1 MIQNLSAPVFAL
13 MIKSGANNLLNNK
26 GPVDALNVFP
36 VPDGDTGTNM
46 SLTFKNAADNIPYD
60 GKSFD
65 AVAQSASSFT
75 LRGARGNSGVILS
88 QIMRGIATS
97 SKGKKEVSAKDF
109 ARCLKEG
116 CDSAYRAVM
125 KPTEGTILTVI
136 RAMADASLSAA
147 EKEDFLEFFE
157 FVVAE
162 GNNML
167 EKTREMLPALT
178 KANVVDA
185 GGKGLMVIFEGM
197 LHYLRNGEVIPLS
210 EELKEEEKPS
220 SAQATINT
228 DDIKFCY
235 CTEFI
240 IEKSSPDLS
249 ADKMK
254 EAIRKIGDSMVVIDD
269 EDIVK
274 VHIHTNNPGYVL
286 EYAVK
291 LGQLATVK
299 IENMKKQHS
308 EILEKENESKEEIKK
323 EDSVTPPSASSLTG
337 VKNAAISVA
346 AGSGVEKLFSDLGA
360 FVISGGQTMNPSTE
374 DILSAIEKI
383 DAENI
388 FVLPN
393 NKNIIMAAEQAAEI
407 SDKNIFVVPTKS
419 IPQGISAMISFDSE
433 SEGETL
439 KDSMTNAAKN
449 VTTGL
454 ITHAVRDTTL
464 DDLEIHDGD
473 ILGMIEKEIVSVGSD
488 ATETAKDILNKM
500 VSDDSELITI
510 IYGEDLD
517 EAEAESLR
525 EYAELK
531 FSDCDVSLYKGN
543 QPVYSYILSA
553 E

>member
-1 MIQNLSAPVFAL
+1 MLQNLSAPVFAL
-13 MIKSGANNLLNNK
+13 MIKSGAHNLLNNK
-26 GPVDALNVFP
+26 AMVDALNVFP

-46 SLTFKNAADNIPYD
+46 SLTFKNAATNIPYD
-60 GKSFD
+60 EKSFD
-65 AVAQSASSFT
+65 KLAQSASSFT

-88 QIMRGIATS
+88 QIMRGIATA
-97 SKGKKEVSAKDF
+97 SKGKSEVSAKDF
-109 ARCLKEG
+109 ALCLKEG

-136 RAMADASLSAA
+136 RAMADSALANA
-147 EKEDFLEFFE
+147 EEEDFLTFFDK
-157 FVVAE
+157 VIAD
-162 GNNML
+162 GNIML

-178 KANVVDA
+178 KAGVVDA

-197 LHYLRNGEVIPLS
+197 LSYLKDGEVISLLDS
-210 EELKEEEKPS
+210 SDEEAAP
-220 SAQATINT
+220 SAQATIST
-228 DDIKFCY
+228 EDIKFCY

-240 IEKSSPDLS
+240 VEKSSPDLS

-269 EDIVK
+269 DDIVK
-274 VHIHTNNPGYVL
+274 VHIHTNNPGFVL

-308 EILEKENESKEEIKK
+308 EILNSAKAPEKKEEIKEEAVK
-323 EDSVTPPSASSLTG
+323 APSAAMG
-337 VKNAAISVA
+337 VKVKNAAISVA
-346 AGSGVEKLFSDLGA
+346 AGDGVEKLFADLGA
-360 FVISGGQTMNPSTE
+360 FVIAGGQTMNPSTE

-388 FVLPN
+388 LVLPN

-407 SDKNIFVVPTKS
+407 SDKNILVVPTKS
-419 IPQGISAMISFDSE
+419 IPQGISAMISFDI
-433 SEGETL
+433 EGEGEDNL
-439 KDSMTNAAKN
+439 SAMTESAKN
-449 VTTGL
+449 VKTGL
-454 ITHAVRDTTL
+454 ITHAVRDTQL

-473 ILGMIEKEIVSVGSD
+473 ILGMVEKEIVSVGSD
-488 ATETAKDILNKM
+488 ATESAKDILNKM
-500 VSDDSELITI
+500 VDDDTELITI
-510 IYGEDLD
+510 IYGDGLEED
-517 EAEAESLR
+517 EAETLR

-531 FSDCDVSLYKGN
+531 FPDSDVSLYYGG
-543 QPVYSYILSA
+543 QPVYSYILAA